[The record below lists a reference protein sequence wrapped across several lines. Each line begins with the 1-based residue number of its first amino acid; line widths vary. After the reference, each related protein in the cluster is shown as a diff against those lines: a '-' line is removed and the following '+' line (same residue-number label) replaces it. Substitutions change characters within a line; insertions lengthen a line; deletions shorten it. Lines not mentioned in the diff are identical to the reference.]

1 MQKREDFHE
10 DERQYEIEDPYCDR
24 ISGNNFYSC
33 HLDGGGVLLPHA
45 RNQIQLVLQHKDVL
59 SPEVYYAVLMLEQR
73 LESNAFLQAVSQ
85 GAGKMMESLS
95 FQQKDVAMLFN
106 GLVIMALD
114 LKPFYRE
121 GQ

>member
-1 MQKREDFHE
+1 MPEDF
-10 DERQYEIEDPYCDR
+10 I
-24 ISGNNFYSC
+24 N
-33 HLDGGGVLLPHA
+33 GVLLPHA

-59 SPEVYYAVLMLEQR
+59 SPEVYYTILMLEQR

-95 FQQKDVAMLFN
+95 FRQEDVAMIFN
-106 GLVIMALD
+106 SLATMALD